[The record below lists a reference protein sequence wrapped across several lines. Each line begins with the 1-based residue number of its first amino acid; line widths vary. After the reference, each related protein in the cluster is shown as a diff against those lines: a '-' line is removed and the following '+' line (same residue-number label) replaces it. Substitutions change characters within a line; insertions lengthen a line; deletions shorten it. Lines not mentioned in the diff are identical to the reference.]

1 MFFAKINVKLFN
13 KEEKKVT
20 KLRELYRCNICGN
33 VVEITHE
40 GAPALVCCNQPMV
53 KLEAKSEDTGSE
65 KHVPVIEEVD
75 GGTTIKVGSIA
86 HPMEEKHYIKFIE
99 VLTNDK
105 VLRVELKPGQNPEV
119 QSDVSKTD
127 ILEVREFCTIH
138 GLWKNK

>member
-1 MFFAKINVKLFN
+1 M
-13 KEEKKVT
+13 T

-40 GAPALVCCNQPMV
+40 GAPALVCCNQPMI
-53 KLEAKSEDTGSE
+53 KLEAKTEDTGSE
-65 KHVPVIEEVD
+65 KHVPVVEEGN

-99 VLTNDK
+99 VLTKDE
-105 VLRVELKPGQNPEV
+105 VLRIELKPGQSPEV
-119 QSDVSKTD
+119 ECCVPKTD
-127 ILEVREFCTIH
+127 IVEVREFCTVH